1 MFTGIVQDVG
11 RIIALEPRGGDVRL
25 RVAVSRMSLADTH
38 PGDSIAVS
46 GVCLTALEITA
57 DSFAADVSN
66 ETLSLTTLGA
76 LTEGSR
82 VNLEPALR
90 AGDAL
95 GGHLVSGHVDGVG
108 TVLDIASD
116 ARSVRMR
123 FGCPAPLAR
132 ARSPSMA

>member
-25 RVAVSRMSLADTH
+25 RVAVSRMSLADTR

-66 ETLSLTTLGA
+66 ETLSLTTPGA
-76 LTEGSR
+76 RRGRTPGSHPR
-82 VNLEPALR
+82 
-90 AGDAL
+90 
-95 GGHLVSGHVDGVG
+95 
-108 TVLDIASD
+108 
-116 ARSVRMR
+116 
-123 FGCPAPLAR
+123 
-132 ARSPSMA
+132 RSPRP

>member
-25 RVAVSRMSLADTH
+25 RVAVSGMSLADTH

-108 TVLDIASD
+108 AVLDIASD

-132 ARSPSMA
+132 